1 MSPKVLIPFLPFLKG
16 VFNKVIIADIIN
28 SLTGN
33 PIGKL
38 IDRFTGKQEVTN
50 KDNLGLNK
58 RLMNLQRGGMGGVP
72 TRGGA
77 LRFLGDGS
85 GRLDDAP
92 DIVPTN
98 QSVLNNIAK
107 NQGLAVSTTVPP
119 VIDDKKVIVQ
129 GFVGLVG
136 IIDQINKNIASIGN
150 SLVETSAIEGAYRQE
165 LMDDLEE
172 SIAEKG
178 KKRSKTRFERSVF
191 NYVTRQQNKVK
202 KITGNLT
209 KDLSN
214 ALLLSIGMEVAA
226 NFMDSEEDKEIEN
239 PAKSV
244 MDAKL
249 EGAEASVDQLVEDG
263 LDTGTAQVL
272 TELSAIENT
281 EGDSTLKGLNMP
293 FSTSIPGVDDNF
305 QGNSLMYFLLNQDIK
320 KQLNNKKNEDN
331 SGNNINPV
339 SEDKDISQNISV
351 NNSVASLPL
360 DSMSGSTQI
369 IDLRTAENL
378 AGSGND
384 SGSAQSQL
392 DTSVVNLEPSRGL
405 SVYESFVRSV

>member
-1 MSPKVLIPFLPFLKG
+1 MSPKIIPFLPFLKG
-16 VFNKVIIADIIN
+16 AFNKIIIADIIN
-28 SLTGN
+28 SLIGN
-33 PIGKL
+33 PVGKL
-38 IDRFTGKQEVTN
+38 IDRFTGKQEVQN
-50 KDNLGLNK
+50 NDNLGLNK
-58 RLMNLQRGGMGGVP
+58 RLMNLRRGGMGGGVP

-107 NQGLAVSTTVPP
+107 NQGLAVGTTVPP

-129 GFVGLVG
+129 GFVGLVA

-165 LMDDLEE
+165 LMDDLEK

-178 KKRSKTRFERSVF
+178 KKRSRTRFERSIF

-202 KITGNLT
+202 RITGNLT
-209 KDLSN
+209 KDLTN

-226 NFMDSEEDKEIEN
+226 NALESDEDDPITEASKAN
-239 PAKSV
+239 
-244 MDAKL
+244 MGAKL
-249 EGAEASVDQLVEDG
+249 EAAETSVNQLVEDG

-272 TELSAIENT
+272 TELSAIEDT
-281 EGDSTLKGLNMP
+281 EGDSTLKGLNTP
-293 FSTSIPGVDDNF
+293 FTTTIPGIDDNF
-305 QGNSLMYFLLNQDIK
+305 KGNSLMYFLLNKDID
-320 KQLNNKKNEDN
+320 KQLNNKTNQNESSKIDLTPDN
-331 SGNNINPV
+331 
-339 SEDKDISQNISV
+339 DKDVSQNISV
-351 NNSVASLPL
+351 NNSVATLPL

-378 AGSGND
+378 AGSGD
-384 SGSAQSQL
+384 GSSSAQNQM
-392 DTSVVNLEPSRGL
+392 DDAIVNLEPSRGL

>member
-1 MSPKVLIPFLPFLKG
+1 MSPKFLLLPFLKG
-16 VFNKVIIADIIN
+16 SFNKIIIADIIN

-33 PIGKL
+33 PIGNL

-50 KDNLGLNK
+50 NDNLGLNK

-226 NFMDSEEDKEIEN
+226 NFMDSEEDTEIEN

-249 EGAEASVDQLVEDG
+249 EGAESSVDQLVEDG

>member
-1 MSPKVLIPFLPFLKG
+1 MSPKFLLLPFLKG
-16 VFNKVIIADIIN
+16 AFNKIIIADIIN
-28 SLTGN
+28 SLIGN
-33 PIGKL
+33 PVGKL
-38 IDRFTGKQEVTN
+38 IDRFTGKEVVQN
-50 KDNLGLNK
+50 NDNLGLNK

-107 NQGLAVSTTVPP
+107 NQGLAVGTTVPP

-129 GFVGLVG
+129 GFVGLVA

-165 LMDDLEE
+165 LMDDLEK

-178 KKRSKTRFERSVF
+178 KKRSRTRFERSIF
-191 NYVTRQQNKVK
+191 NYVSRQQNKVK

-209 KDLSN
+209 RDLTN
-214 ALLLSIGMEVAA
+214 ALLMSIGMEIAA
-226 NFMDSEEDKEIEN
+226 NFLESDEEDPITEASRAN
-239 PAKSV
+239 
-244 MDAKL
+244 MGAKL
-249 EGAEASVDQLVEDG
+249 EAAETSVNQLVEEG
-263 LDTGTAQVL
+263 LDTGTAQVV
-272 TELSAIENT
+272 TELSAIEDT
-281 EGDSTLKGLNMP
+281 EGDSTLKGLNTP
-293 FSTSIPGVDDNF
+293 FTTTIPGIDDNF
-305 QGNSLMYFLLNQDIK
+305 QGNSLMYFLLNKDID
-320 KQLNNKKNEDN
+320 KQLNNKTNQNESSKVDLTPDN
-331 SGNNINPV
+331 
-339 SEDKDISQNISV
+339 DKDVSQNISV
-351 NNSVASLPL
+351 NNSVATLPL

-378 AGSGND
+378 AGSGD
-384 SGSAQSQL
+384 GSSSAQSQM
-392 DTSVVNLEPSRGL
+392 DNAIVNLEPSRGL

>member
-1 MSPKVLIPFLPFLKG
+1 MSPKVLLLPFLKG
-16 VFNKVIIADIIN
+16 AFNKLIIADIIN
-28 SLTGN
+28 SLVGN
-33 PIGKL
+33 PVGKL
-38 IDRFTGKQEVTN
+38 IDRFTGKEVVQN
-50 KDNLGLNK
+50 NDNLGLNK
-58 RLMNLQRGGMGGVP
+58 RLMNLQRGGMGGGVP

-107 NQGLAVSTTVPP
+107 NQGLAVGTTVPP

-129 GFVGLVG
+129 GFVGLVA

-165 LMDDLEE
+165 LMDDLEK

-178 KKRSKTRFERSVF
+178 KKRSRTRFERSIF

-202 KITGNLT
+202 RITGNLT
-209 KDLSN
+209 KDLTN
-214 ALLLSIGMEVAA
+214 ALLMSIGMEIVA
-226 NFMDSEEDKEIEN
+226 NSLESDEEDPITEASRANME
-239 PAKSV
+239 
-244 MDAKL
+244 AKL
-249 EGAEASVDQLVEDG
+249 ETAEASVNQLVEEG

-272 TELSAIENT
+272 TELSAIEDT
-281 EGDSTLKGLNMP
+281 EGDSTLKGLNTP
-293 FSTSIPGVDDNF
+293 FTTSIPGIDDNF
-305 QGNSLMYFLLNQDIK
+305 QGNSLMYFLLNKDIE
-320 KQLNNKKNEDN
+320 KQLNNKTNQNESSKVDFTPDN
-331 SGNNINPV
+331 
-339 SEDKDISQNISV
+339 DKDLSQNISV
-351 NNSVASLPL
+351 NNSVATLPL

-378 AGSGND
+378 AGSGD
-384 SGSAQSQL
+384 GSSSAQSQM
-392 DTSVVNLEPSRGL
+392 DNAIVNLEPSRGL

>member
-1 MSPKVLIPFLPFLKG
+1 MSPKFLLLPFLKG
-16 VFNKVIIADIIN
+16 AFNKIIIADIIN
-28 SLTGN
+28 SLIGN
-33 PIGKL
+33 PVGKL
-38 IDRFTGKQEVTN
+38 IDRFTGKEVVQN
-50 KDNLGLNK
+50 NDNLGLNK

-107 NQGLAVSTTVPP
+107 NQGLAVGTTVPP

-129 GFVGLVG
+129 GFVGLVA

-165 LMDDLEE
+165 LMDDLEK

-178 KKRSKTRFERSVF
+178 KKRSRTRFERSIF
-191 NYVTRQQNKVK
+191 NYVSRQQNKVK

-209 KDLSN
+209 RDLTN
-214 ALLLSIGMEVAA
+214 ALLMSIGMEIAA
-226 NFMDSEEDKEIEN
+226 NFLESDEEDPITEASRAN
-239 PAKSV
+239 
-244 MDAKL
+244 MGAKL
-249 EGAEASVDQLVEDG
+249 EAAETSVNQLVEEG
-263 LDTGTAQVL
+263 LDTGTAQVV
-272 TELSAIENT
+272 TELSAIEDT
-281 EGDSTLKGLNMP
+281 EGDSTLKGLNTP
-293 FSTSIPGVDDNF
+293 FTTTIPGIDDNF
-305 QGNSLMYFLLNQDIK
+305 QGNSLMYFLLNKDID
-320 KQLNNKKNEDN
+320 KQLNNKTNQNESSKVDFTPDN
-331 SGNNINPV
+331 
-339 SEDKDISQNISV
+339 DKDVSQNISV
-351 NNSVASLPL
+351 NNSVATLPL

-378 AGSGND
+378 AGSGD
-384 SGSAQSQL
+384 GSSSAQSQM
-392 DTSVVNLEPSRGL
+392 DNAIVNLEPSRGL

>member
-1 MSPKVLIPFLPFLKG
+1 MSPKFLLLPFLKG
-16 VFNKVIIADIIN
+16 AFNKIIIADIIN
-28 SLTGN
+28 SLIGN
-33 PIGKL
+33 PVGKL
-38 IDRFTGKQEVTN
+38 IDRFTGKEVVQN
-50 KDNLGLNK
+50 NDNLGLNK

-107 NQGLAVSTTVPP
+107 NQGLAVGTTVPP

-129 GFVGLVG
+129 GFVGLVA

-165 LMDDLEE
+165 LMDDLEK

-178 KKRSKTRFERSVF
+178 KKRSRTRFERSIF
-191 NYVTRQQNKVK
+191 NYVSRQQNKVK

-209 KDLSN
+209 RDLTN
-214 ALLLSIGMEVAA
+214 ALLMSIGMEIAA
-226 NFMDSEEDKEIEN
+226 NFLESDEEDPITEASRAN
-239 PAKSV
+239 
-244 MDAKL
+244 MGAKL
-249 EGAEASVDQLVEDG
+249 EAAETSVNQLVEEG
-263 LDTGTAQVL
+263 LDTGTAQVV
-272 TELSAIENT
+272 TELSAIEDT
-281 EGDSTLKGLNMP
+281 EGDSTLKGLNTP
-293 FSTSIPGVDDNF
+293 FTTTIPGIDDNF
-305 QGNSLMYFLLNQDIK
+305 QGNSLMYFLLNKDIE
-320 KQLNNKKNEDN
+320 KQLNNKTNQNESSKVDFTPDN
-331 SGNNINPV
+331 
-339 SEDKDISQNISV
+339 DKDVSQNISV
-351 NNSVASLPL
+351 NNSVATLPL

-378 AGSGND
+378 AGSGD
-384 SGSAQSQL
+384 GSSSAQNQM
-392 DTSVVNLEPSRGL
+392 DDAIVNLEPSRGL

>member
-1 MSPKVLIPFLPFLKG
+1 MSPKIALLPFLKTA
-16 VFNKVIIADIIN
+16 FNRIIIADIIN
-28 SLTGN
+28 SLIGN
-33 PIGKL
+33 PVGKL
-38 IDRFTGKQEVTN
+38 IDKFTGRQEVQN
-50 KDNLGLNK
+50 NDNLGLNK
-58 RLMNLQRGGMGGVP
+58 RLMNLRRGGMGGGVP

-107 NQGLAVSTTVPP
+107 NQGLAVGTTVPP

-129 GFVGLVG
+129 GFVGLVA

-165 LMDDLEE
+165 LMDDLEK

-178 KKRSKTRFERSVF
+178 KKRSRTRFERSIF

-202 KITGNLT
+202 RITGNLT
-209 KDLSN
+209 KDLTN
-214 ALLLSIGMEVAA
+214 ALLMSIGMEIAA
-226 NFMDSEEDKEIEN
+226 NFLESDEEDPITEASRANME
-239 PAKSV
+239 
-244 MDAKL
+244 AKL
-249 EGAEASVDQLVEDG
+249 EAAETSVNQLVEEG
-263 LDTGTAQVL
+263 LDTGTAQVV
-272 TELSAIENT
+272 TELSAIEDT
-281 EGDSTLKGLNMP
+281 EGDSTLKGLNTP
-293 FSTSIPGVDDNF
+293 FTTSIPGIDDNF
-305 QGNSLMYFLLNQDIK
+305 QGNSLMYFLLNKDIE
-320 KQLNNKKNEDN
+320 KQLNNKTNQNESSKIDLTP
-331 SGNNINPV
+331 NN
-339 SEDKDISQNISV
+339 DKDVSQNISV
-351 NNSVASLPL
+351 NNSVATLPL

-378 AGSGND
+378 AGSGD
-384 SGSAQSQL
+384 GSSSAQSQM
-392 DTSVVNLEPSRGL
+392 DNAIVNLEPSRGL

>member
-50 KDNLGLNK
+50 NDNLGLNK

-226 NFMDSEEDKEIEN
+226 NFMDSEEDTEIEN

-249 EGAEASVDQLVEDG
+249 EGAESSVDQLVEDG

>member
-33 PIGKL
+33 PIGNL

-50 KDNLGLNK
+50 NDNLGLNK

-226 NFMDSEEDKEIEN
+226 NFMDSEEDTEIEN

-249 EGAEASVDQLVEDG
+249 EGAESSVDQLVEDG

>member
-1 MSPKVLIPFLPFLKG
+1 MSPKVLLLPFLKG
-16 VFNKVIIADIIN
+16 AFNKLIIADIIN
-28 SLTGN
+28 SLVGN
-33 PIGKL
+33 PVGKL
-38 IDRFTGKQEVTN
+38 IDRFTGKEVVQN
-50 KDNLGLNK
+50 NDNLGLNK
-58 RLMNLQRGGMGGVP
+58 RLMNLRRGGMGGGVP

-107 NQGLAVSTTVPP
+107 NQGLAVGTTVPP

-129 GFVGLVG
+129 GFVGLVA

-165 LMDDLEE
+165 LMDDLEK

-178 KKRSKTRFERSVF
+178 KKRSRTRFERSIF

-209 KDLSN
+209 KDLTN
-214 ALLLSIGMEVAA
+214 ALLMSIGMEIAA
-226 NFMDSEEDKEIEN
+226 NALESDEEDPITEASRANME
-239 PAKSV
+239 
-244 MDAKL
+244 AKL
-249 EGAEASVDQLVEDG
+249 ETAETSVNQLVEEG

-272 TELSAIENT
+272 TELSAIEDT
-281 EGDSTLKGLNMP
+281 EGDSTLKGLNTP
-293 FSTSIPGVDDNF
+293 FTTSIPGIDDNF
-305 QGNSLMYFLLNQDIK
+305 QGNSLMYFLLNKDID
-320 KQLNNKKNEDN
+320 KQLNNKTNQNESSKVDLTP
-331 SGNNINPV
+331 NN
-339 SEDKDISQNISV
+339 DKDVSQNISV
-351 NNSVASLPL
+351 NNSVATLPL

-378 AGSGND
+378 AGSGD
-384 SGSAQSQL
+384 GSSSAQSQM
-392 DTSVVNLEPSRGL
+392 DNAVVNLEPSRGL

>member
-1 MSPKVLIPFLPFLKG
+1 MSPKFLLLPFLKG
-16 VFNKVIIADIIN
+16 AFNKIIIADIIN
-28 SLTGN
+28 SLIGN
-33 PIGKL
+33 PVGKL

-50 KDNLGLNK
+50 NDNLGLNK

>member
-1 MSPKVLIPFLPFLKG
+1 MSPKFLLLPFLKG
-16 VFNKVIIADIIN
+16 AFNKIIIADIIN
-28 SLTGN
+28 SLIGN
-33 PIGKL
+33 PVGKL

-50 KDNLGLNK
+50 NDNLGLNK

-214 ALLLSIGMEVAA
+214 ALLLSIGMEVAS

>member
-1 MSPKVLIPFLPFLKG
+1 
-16 VFNKVIIADIIN
+16 
-28 SLTGN
+28 
-33 PIGKL
+33 
-38 IDRFTGKQEVTN
+38 
-50 KDNLGLNK
+50 
-58 RLMNLQRGGMGGVP
+58 
-72 TRGGA
+72 
-77 LRFLGDGS
+77 
-85 GRLDDAP
+85 
-92 DIVPTN
+92 
-98 QSVLNNIAK
+98 
-107 NQGLAVSTTVPP
+107 
-119 VIDDKKVIVQ
+119 
-129 GFVGLVG
+129 
-136 IIDQINKNIASIGN
+136 
-150 SLVETSAIEGAYRQE
+150 
-165 LMDDLEE
+165 MDDLEE

-214 ALLLSIGMEVAA
+214 ALLLSIGMEVAS

>member
-1 MSPKVLIPFLPFLKG
+1 MSPKFLLLPFLKG
-16 VFNKVIIADIIN
+16 AFNKIIIADIIN
-28 SLTGN
+28 SLIGN
-33 PIGKL
+33 PVGKL
-38 IDRFTGKQEVTN
+38 IDRFTGKEVVQN
-50 KDNLGLNK
+50 NDNLGLNK

-107 NQGLAVSTTVPP
+107 NQGLAVGTTVPP

-129 GFVGLVG
+129 GFVGLVA

-165 LMDDLEE
+165 LMDDLEK

-178 KKRSKTRFERSVF
+178 KKRSRTRFERSIF
-191 NYVTRQQNKVK
+191 NYVSRQQNKVK

-209 KDLSN
+209 KDLTN

-226 NFMDSEEDKEIEN
+226 NFLESDEEDPITEASKAN
-239 PAKSV
+239 
-244 MDAKL
+244 MGAKL
-249 EGAEASVDQLVEDG
+249 EAAETSVNQLVEEG
-263 LDTGTAQVL
+263 LDTGTAQVV
-272 TELSAIENT
+272 TELSAIEDT
-281 EGDSTLKGLNMP
+281 EGDSTLKGLNTP
-293 FSTSIPGVDDNF
+293 FTTTIPGIDDNF
-305 QGNSLMYFLLNQDIK
+305 QGNSLMYFLLNKDIE
-320 KQLNNKKNEDN
+320 KQLNNKTNQNESSKVDFTPEN
-331 SGNNINPV
+331 
-339 SEDKDISQNISV
+339 DKDVSQNISV
-351 NNSVASLPL
+351 NNSVATLPL

-369 IDLRTAENL
+369 IDLRTAEDL
-378 AGSGND
+378 AGSGD
-384 SGSAQSQL
+384 GSSSAQNQM
-392 DTSVVNLEPSRGL
+392 DDAIVNLEPSRGL

>member
-1 MSPKVLIPFLPFLKG
+1 MSPKIALLPFLKTA
-16 VFNKVIIADIIN
+16 FNRIIIADIIN
-28 SLTGN
+28 SLIGN
-33 PIGKL
+33 PVGKL
-38 IDRFTGKQEVTN
+38 IDKFTGRQEVQN
-50 KDNLGLNK
+50 NDNLGLNK
-58 RLMNLQRGGMGGVP
+58 RLMNLRRGGMGGGVP

-107 NQGLAVSTTVPP
+107 NQGLAVGTTVPP

-129 GFVGLVG
+129 GFVGLVA

-165 LMDDLEE
+165 LMDDLEK

-178 KKRSKTRFERSVF
+178 KKRSRTRFERSIF

-202 KITGNLT
+202 RITGNLT
-209 KDLSN
+209 KDLTN
-214 ALLLSIGMEVAA
+214 ALLMSIGMEIAA
-226 NFMDSEEDKEIEN
+226 NFLESDEEDPITEASKANME
-239 PAKSV
+239 
-244 MDAKL
+244 AKL
-249 EGAEASVDQLVEDG
+249 EAAETSVNQLVEEG
-263 LDTGTAQVL
+263 LDTGTAQVV
-272 TELSAIENT
+272 TELSAIEDT
-281 EGDSTLKGLNMP
+281 EGDSTLKGLNTP
-293 FSTSIPGVDDNF
+293 FTTSIPGIDDNF
-305 QGNSLMYFLLNQDIK
+305 QGNSLMYFLLNKDIE
-320 KQLNNKKNEDN
+320 KQLNNKTNQNESSKIDLTP
-331 SGNNINPV
+331 NN
-339 SEDKDISQNISV
+339 DKDVSQNISV
-351 NNSVASLPL
+351 NNSVATLPL

-378 AGSGND
+378 AGSGD
-384 SGSAQSQL
+384 GSSSAQSQM
-392 DTSVVNLEPSRGL
+392 DNAIVNLEPSRGL

>member
-1 MSPKVLIPFLPFLKG
+1 MSPKIALLPFLKTA
-16 VFNKVIIADIIN
+16 FNRIIIADIIN

-33 PIGKL
+33 PVGKL
-38 IDRFTGKQEVTN
+38 IDKFTGRQEVQN
-50 KDNLGLNK
+50 NDNLGLNK
-58 RLMNLQRGGMGGVP
+58 RLINLRRGGMGGGVP

-107 NQGLAVSTTVPP
+107 NQGLAVGTTVPP

-129 GFVGLVG
+129 GFVGLVA

-165 LMDDLEE
+165 LMDDLEK

-178 KKRSKTRFERSVF
+178 KKRSRTRFERSIF

-202 KITGNLT
+202 RITGNLT
-209 KDLSN
+209 RDLTN
-214 ALLLSIGMEVAA
+214 ALLMSIGMEVAA
-226 NFMDSEEDKEIEN
+226 NVLESDEEDPITEASKANME
-239 PAKSV
+239 
-244 MDAKL
+244 AKL
-249 EGAEASVDQLVEDG
+249 EAAETSVNQLVEDG

-272 TELSAIENT
+272 TELSAIEDT
-281 EGDSTLKGLNMP
+281 EGDSTLKGLNTP
-293 FSTSIPGVDDNF
+293 FTTSIPGIDDNF
-305 QGNSLMYFLLNQDIK
+305 QGNSLMYFLLNKDIE
-320 KQLNNKKNEDN
+320 KQLNNKTNQNESSKIDLTP
-331 SGNNINPV
+331 NN
-339 SEDKDISQNISV
+339 DKDVSQNISV
-351 NNSVASLPL
+351 NNSVATLPL

-369 IDLRTAENL
+369 IDLRTAQNL
-378 AGSGND
+378 AGSGD
-384 SGSAQSQL
+384 GSSSAQSQM
-392 DTSVVNLEPSRGL
+392 DDAIVNLEPSRGL

>member
-1 MSPKVLIPFLPFLKG
+1 MSPKVLLLPFLKG
-16 VFNKVIIADIIN
+16 AFNKLIIADIIN
-28 SLTGN
+28 SLIGN
-33 PIGKL
+33 PVGKL
-38 IDRFTGKQEVTN
+38 IDRFTGKEVVQN
-50 KDNLGLNK
+50 NDNLGLNK
-58 RLMNLQRGGMGGVP
+58 RLMNLRRGGMGGGVP

-107 NQGLAVSTTVPP
+107 NQGLAVGTTVPP

-129 GFVGLVG
+129 GFVGLVA

-165 LMDDLEE
+165 LMDDLEK

-178 KKRSKTRFERSVF
+178 KKRSRTRFERSIF

-209 KDLSN
+209 KDLTN
-214 ALLLSIGMEVAA
+214 ALLMSIGMEIVA
-226 NFMDSEEDKEIEN
+226 NSLESDEEDPITEASRANME
-239 PAKSV
+239 
-244 MDAKL
+244 AKL
-249 EGAEASVDQLVEDG
+249 ETAEASVNQLVEEG

-272 TELSAIENT
+272 TELSAIEDT
-281 EGDSTLKGLNMP
+281 EGDSTLKGLNTP
-293 FSTSIPGVDDNF
+293 FTTTIPGIDDNF
-305 QGNSLMYFLLNQDIK
+305 QGNSLMYFLLNKDIE
-320 KQLNNKKNEDN
+320 KQLNNKTNQNESSKVDFTPDN
-331 SGNNINPV
+331 
-339 SEDKDISQNISV
+339 DKDLSQNISV
-351 NNSVASLPL
+351 NNSVATLPL

-378 AGSGND
+378 AGSGD
-384 SGSAQSQL
+384 GSSSAQSQM
-392 DTSVVNLEPSRGL
+392 DNAIVNLEPSRGL

>member
-1 MSPKVLIPFLPFLKG
+1 MSPKFLLLPFLKG
-16 VFNKVIIADIIN
+16 AFNKIIIADIIN
-28 SLTGN
+28 SLIGN
-33 PIGKL
+33 PVGKL
-38 IDRFTGKQEVTN
+38 IDRFTGKEVVQN
-50 KDNLGLNK
+50 NDNLGLNK

-107 NQGLAVSTTVPP
+107 NQGLAVGTTVPP

-129 GFVGLVG
+129 GFVGLVA

-165 LMDDLEE
+165 LMDDLEK

-178 KKRSKTRFERSVF
+178 KKRSRTRFERSIF
-191 NYVTRQQNKVK
+191 NYVSRQQNKVK

-209 KDLSN
+209 KDLTN

-226 NFMDSEEDKEIEN
+226 NSLESDEEDPITEASKAN
-239 PAKSV
+239 
-244 MDAKL
+244 MGAKL
-249 EGAEASVDQLVEDG
+249 EAAETSVNQLVEEG
-263 LDTGTAQVL
+263 LDTGTAQVV
-272 TELSAIENT
+272 TELSAIEDT
-281 EGDSTLKGLNMP
+281 EGDSTLKGLNTP
-293 FSTSIPGVDDNF
+293 FTTTIPGIDDNF
-305 QGNSLMYFLLNQDIK
+305 QGNSLMYFLLNKDID
-320 KQLNNKKNEDN
+320 KQLNNKTNQNESSKVDFTPDN
-331 SGNNINPV
+331 
-339 SEDKDISQNISV
+339 DKDVSQNISV
-351 NNSVASLPL
+351 NNSVATLPL

-378 AGSGND
+378 AGSGD
-384 SGSAQSQL
+384 GSSSAQNQM
-392 DTSVVNLEPSRGL
+392 DDAIVNLEPSRGL

>member
-1 MSPKVLIPFLPFLKG
+1 MSPKFLLLPFLKG
-16 VFNKVIIADIIN
+16 AFNKIIIADIIN
-28 SLTGN
+28 SLIGN
-33 PIGKL
+33 PVGKL

-50 KDNLGLNK
+50 NDNLGLNK
-58 RLMNLQRGGMGGVP
+58 RLTNLQRGGMGGVP

-320 KQLNNKKNEDN
+320 KQLNNKKNEDT
-331 SGNNINPV
+331 SGNNINPI

>member
-1 MSPKVLIPFLPFLKG
+1 MSPKFLLLPFLKG
-16 VFNKVIIADIIN
+16 AFNKIIIADIIN
-28 SLTGN
+28 SLIGN
-33 PIGKL
+33 PVGKL
-38 IDRFTGKQEVTN
+38 IDRFTGKEVVQN
-50 KDNLGLNK
+50 NDNLGLNK

-107 NQGLAVSTTVPP
+107 NQGLAVGTTVPP

-129 GFVGLVG
+129 GFVGLVA

-165 LMDDLEE
+165 LMDDLEK

-178 KKRSKTRFERSVF
+178 KKRSRTRFERSIF
-191 NYVTRQQNKVK
+191 NYVSRQQNKVK

-209 KDLSN
+209 KDLTN

-226 NFMDSEEDKEIEN
+226 NSLESDEEDPITEASKAN
-239 PAKSV
+239 
-244 MDAKL
+244 MGAKL
-249 EGAEASVDQLVEDG
+249 EAAETSVNQLVEEG
-263 LDTGTAQVL
+263 LDTGTAQVV
-272 TELSAIENT
+272 TELSAIEDT
-281 EGDSTLKGLNMP
+281 EGDSTLKGLNTP
-293 FSTSIPGVDDNF
+293 FTTSIPGIDDNF
-305 QGNSLMYFLLNQDIK
+305 QGNSLMYFLLNKDID
-320 KQLNNKKNEDN
+320 KQLNNKTNQNESSKVDFTPDN
-331 SGNNINPV
+331 
-339 SEDKDISQNISV
+339 DKDVSQNISV
-351 NNSVASLPL
+351 NNSVATLPL

-378 AGSGND
+378 AGSGD
-384 SGSAQSQL
+384 GSSSAQNQM
-392 DTSVVNLEPSRGL
+392 DDAIVNLEPSRGL

>member
-1 MSPKVLIPFLPFLKG
+1 MSPKVLLLPFLKG
-16 VFNKVIIADIIN
+16 AFNKLIIADIIN
-28 SLTGN
+28 SLIGN
-33 PIGKL
+33 PVGKL
-38 IDRFTGKQEVTN
+38 IDRFTGKEVVQN
-50 KDNLGLNK
+50 NDNLGLNK
-58 RLMNLQRGGMGGVP
+58 RLMNLRRGGMGGGVP

-107 NQGLAVSTTVPP
+107 NQGLAVGTTVPP

-129 GFVGLVG
+129 GFVGLVA

-165 LMDDLEE
+165 LMDDLEK

-178 KKRSKTRFERSVF
+178 KKRSRTRFERSIF

-209 KDLSN
+209 KDLTN
-214 ALLLSIGMEVAA
+214 ALLMSIGMEIAA
-226 NFMDSEEDKEIEN
+226 NALESDEEDPITEASRANME
-239 PAKSV
+239 
-244 MDAKL
+244 AKL
-249 EGAEASVDQLVEDG
+249 EAAETSVNQLVEEG

-272 TELSAIENT
+272 TELSAIEDT
-281 EGDSTLKGLNMP
+281 EGDSTLKGLNTP
-293 FSTSIPGVDDNF
+293 FTTSIPGIDDNF
-305 QGNSLMYFLLNQDIK
+305 QGNSLMYFLLNKDID
-320 KQLNNKKNEDN
+320 KQLNNKTNQNESSKVDLTP
-331 SGNNINPV
+331 NN
-339 SEDKDISQNISV
+339 DKDVSQNISV
-351 NNSVASLPL
+351 NNSVATLPL

-378 AGSGND
+378 AGSGD
-384 SGSAQSQL
+384 GSSSAQSQM
-392 DTSVVNLEPSRGL
+392 DNAIVNLEPSRGL

>member
-1 MSPKVLIPFLPFLKG
+1 MSPKFLLLPFLKG
-16 VFNKVIIADIIN
+16 AFNKIIIADIIN
-28 SLTGN
+28 SLIGN
-33 PIGKL
+33 PVGKL
-38 IDRFTGKQEVTN
+38 IDRFTGKEVVQN
-50 KDNLGLNK
+50 NDNLGLNK

-107 NQGLAVSTTVPP
+107 NQGLAVGTTVPP

-129 GFVGLVG
+129 GFVGLVA

-165 LMDDLEE
+165 LMDDLEK

-178 KKRSKTRFERSVF
+178 KKRSRTRFERSIF

-202 KITGNLT
+202 RITGNLT
-209 KDLSN
+209 KDLTN
-214 ALLLSIGMEVAA
+214 ALLMSIGMEVAA
-226 NFMDSEEDKEIEN
+226 NALESDEDDPITEASKANME
-239 PAKSV
+239 
-244 MDAKL
+244 AKL
-249 EGAEASVDQLVEDG
+249 EAAETSVNQLVEEG

-272 TELSAIENT
+272 TELSAIEDT
-281 EGDSTLKGLNMP
+281 EGDSTLKGLNTP
-293 FSTSIPGVDDNF
+293 FTTTIPGIDDNF
-305 QGNSLMYFLLNQDIK
+305 QGNSLMYFLLNKDID
-320 KQLNNKKNEDN
+320 KQLNNKTNQNESSKIDLTPDN
-331 SGNNINPV
+331 
-339 SEDKDISQNISV
+339 DKDVSQNISV
-351 NNSVASLPL
+351 NNSVATVPL

-369 IDLRTAENL
+369 IDLRTAQNL
-378 AGSGND
+378 AGSGD
-384 SGSAQSQL
+384 GSSSAQSQM
-392 DTSVVNLEPSRGL
+392 DNAVVNLEPSRGL

>member
-1 MSPKVLIPFLPFLKG
+1 MSPKFLLLPFLKG
-16 VFNKVIIADIIN
+16 AFNKIIIADIIN
-28 SLTGN
+28 SLIGN
-33 PIGKL
+33 PVGKL
-38 IDRFTGKQEVTN
+38 IDRFTGKEVVQN
-50 KDNLGLNK
+50 NDNLGLNK

-107 NQGLAVSTTVPP
+107 NQGLAVGTTVPP

-129 GFVGLVG
+129 GFVGLVA

-165 LMDDLEE
+165 LMDDLEK

-178 KKRSKTRFERSVF
+178 KKRSRTRFERSIF
-191 NYVTRQQNKVK
+191 NYVSRQQNKVK

-209 KDLSN
+209 RDLTN
-214 ALLLSIGMEVAA
+214 ALLMSIGMEIAA
-226 NFMDSEEDKEIEN
+226 NFLESDEEDPITEASRAN
-239 PAKSV
+239 
-244 MDAKL
+244 MGAKL
-249 EGAEASVDQLVEDG
+249 EAAETSVNQLVEEG
-263 LDTGTAQVL
+263 LDTGTAQVV
-272 TELSAIENT
+272 TELSAIEDT
-281 EGDSTLKGLNMP
+281 EGDSTLKGLNTP
-293 FSTSIPGVDDNF
+293 FTTTIPGIDDNF
-305 QGNSLMYFLLNQDIK
+305 QGNSLMYFLLNKDIE
-320 KQLNNKKNEDN
+320 KQLNNKTNQNESSKVDLTPDN
-331 SGNNINPV
+331 
-339 SEDKDISQNISV
+339 DKDVSQNISV
-351 NNSVASLPL
+351 NNSVATLPL

-378 AGSGND
+378 AGSGD
-384 SGSAQSQL
+384 GSSSAQSQM
-392 DTSVVNLEPSRGL
+392 DNAIVNLEPSRGL

>member
-1 MSPKVLIPFLPFLKG
+1 MSPKFLLLPFLKG
-16 VFNKVIIADIIN
+16 AFNKIIIADIIN
-28 SLTGN
+28 SLIGN
-33 PIGKL
+33 PVGKL

-50 KDNLGLNK
+50 NDNLGLNK

-119 VIDDKKVIVQ
+119 VIDDKKVMVE

>member
-1 MSPKVLIPFLPFLKG
+1 MSPKFLLLPFLKG
-16 VFNKVIIADIIN
+16 AFNKIIIADIIN
-28 SLTGN
+28 SLIGN
-33 PIGKL
+33 PVGKL
-38 IDRFTGKQEVTN
+38 IDRFTGKEVVQN
-50 KDNLGLNK
+50 NDNLGLNK

-107 NQGLAVSTTVPP
+107 NQGLAVGTTVPP

-129 GFVGLVG
+129 GFVGLVA

-165 LMDDLEE
+165 LMDDLEK

-178 KKRSKTRFERSVF
+178 KKRSRTRFERSIF
-191 NYVTRQQNKVK
+191 NYVSRQQNKVK

-209 KDLSN
+209 RDLTN

-226 NFMDSEEDKEIEN
+226 NSLESDEEDPITEASKAN
-239 PAKSV
+239 
-244 MDAKL
+244 MGAKL
-249 EGAEASVDQLVEDG
+249 EAAETSVNQLVEEG
-263 LDTGTAQVL
+263 LDTGTAQVV
-272 TELSAIENT
+272 TELSAIEDT
-281 EGDSTLKGLNMP
+281 EGDSTLKGLNTP
-293 FSTSIPGVDDNF
+293 FTTTIPGIDDNF
-305 QGNSLMYFLLNQDIK
+305 QGNSLMYFLLNKDID
-320 KQLNNKKNEDN
+320 KQLNNKTNQNESSKVDFTPDN
-331 SGNNINPV
+331 
-339 SEDKDISQNISV
+339 DKDVSQNISV
-351 NNSVASLPL
+351 NNSVATLPL

-378 AGSGND
+378 AGSGD
-384 SGSAQSQL
+384 GSSSAQNQMYS
-392 DTSVVNLEPSRGL
+392 G
-405 SVYESFVRSV
+405 

>member
-1 MSPKVLIPFLPFLKG
+1 MSPKFLLLPFLKG
-16 VFNKVIIADIIN
+16 AFNKIIIADIIN
-28 SLTGN
+28 SLIGN
-33 PIGKL
+33 PVGKL

-50 KDNLGLNK
+50 NDNLGLNK

-119 VIDDKKVIVQ
+119 VIDDKKVIVR